1 MHTIFSLL
9 VVTLSVWIVV
19 RGFRNATKGDDL
31 SRLPRIEEEFRTLV
45 VHSELPELCFDGNT
59 AEVVDDRQEGTD
71 DECTFTLHRVHRFAR
86 NAYGEYFFM
95 ISEGSGKPFFK
106 HVSQA
111 NAQIALGGKYIP
123 PGPDEGCVRNGAT
136 INNTN

>member
-1 MHTIFSLL
+1 MYTIFSLL
-9 VVTLSVWIVV
+9 VVSLFVWIAVQS
-19 RGFRNATKGDDL
+19 FRNATKGDDL
-31 SRLPRIEEEFRTLV
+31 SRLPWIEEEFRTLV

-106 HVSQA
+106 HVSHA
-111 NAQIALGGKYIP
+111 NAKIALGRKYIP
-123 PGPDEGCVRNGAT
+123 PGSKRGACAT
-136 INNTN
+136 GRQSAV